1 MRDGCSA
8 ALPLFAA
15 GFAEGFFAVGFC
27 AAGFCVEGLA
37 PLVGVGAL
45 AAGFAVFFGGFFAA
59 VLAAA
64 GVGGAGFGVKTGRVA
79 DVAGCVGCFVV
90 GFERLKGRGNIDF
103 RRFFTTHSTN
113 EHPGH

>member
-1 MRDGCSA
+1 M
-8 ALPLFAA
+8 PVFVAA
-15 GFAEGFFAVGFC
+15 GFVEGFFAAGFC
-27 AAGFCVEGLA
+27 AAGFTPLA
-37 PLVGVGAL
+37 GVDDLSAGC
-45 AAGFAVFFGGFFAA
+45 AGFFAAFFAA
-59 VLAAA
+59 VLAAVGA
-64 GVGGAGFGVKTGRVA
+64 GVAGFGEGARRVA